1 MTHLKV
7 LEEVFGI
14 KWEILGDRILRYYVK
29 KKLKLK
35 KYLKSKL
42 YNFGKV
48 TKDGK

>member
-29 KKLKLK
+29 TSWSSK

-48 TKDGK
+48 MKDGK